1 MVFARRAKLEVLSIR
16 EAQQTAADAGVQL
29 LGLTGTGVGIIGALA
44 GIGLRRAGEDGR
56 FLWLPGLRELSG
68 VYPVTQLALL
78 LILIG
83 SVHWK
88 VQN

>member
-1 MVFARRAKLEVLSIR
+1 MVFAQRAKLKVLSIQ

-56 FLWLPGLRELSG
+56 FL
-68 VYPVTQLALL
+68 
-78 LILIG
+78 
-83 SVHWK
+83 
-88 VQN
+88 